1 MDSSGYSSGS
11 AQYNAGNAAAYV
23 SGNKAAGGSSTG
35 YETPFDRH
43 VDNYNDLIS
52 NPFNSINVCL
62 FYRTAYDLI

>member
-1 MDSSGYSSGS
+1 MDSSGDSSES

-23 SGNKAAGGSSTG
+23 SGNNAAGGSSTG

-52 NPFNSINVCL
+52 NPFNSNVCL